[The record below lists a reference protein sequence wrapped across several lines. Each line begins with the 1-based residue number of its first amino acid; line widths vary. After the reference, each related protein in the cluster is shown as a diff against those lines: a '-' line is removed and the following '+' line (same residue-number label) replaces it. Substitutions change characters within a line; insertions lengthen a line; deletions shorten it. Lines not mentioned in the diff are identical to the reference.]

1 MSAGPAPIKSPPR
14 RRKFSI
20 SPRLAAGMALVLL
33 ASLLV
38 AGSSGAGQEIRPDNW
53 AQPVPS
59 ATLSNWYKLDDDVY
73 RSEQP
78 TRKGFEE
85 IQAHGIVTIINMRS
99 EHSDDKLVEG
109 LGFFVMDI
117 PMSAFSV
124 SEEDV
129 VKALGAIQAAPKPVL
144 VHCQYGSD
152 RAGVIMAMYRVV
164 IQNWTKEDALAEMT
178 QGGFRFHFWY
188 FNLPALVK
196 SVDVAKIRKRLG
208 LAQTG

>member
-1 MSAGPAPIKSPPR
+1 MSGGFAPQKPLAHR
-14 RRKFSI
+14 RNLSI
-20 SPRLAAGMALVLL
+20 PPRLAAGMVLVLL

-38 AGSSGAGQEIRPDNW
+38 AGSSGAGQDIRPDNW

-85 IQAHGIVTIINMRS
+85 IRAHGIVTIINLRS
-99 EHSDDKLVEG
+99 ENSDDKLVEG

-124 SEEDV
+124 SEDDV

-178 QGGFRFHFWY
+178 QGGFQFHFWY
-188 FNLPALVK
+188 FNLPALVR
-196 SVDVAKIRKRLG
+196 SADVAKIRKRLG
-208 LAQTG
+208 LGQTG

>member
-1 MSAGPAPIKSPPR
+1 MSSALAPIKSPLRPR
-14 RRKFSI
+14 KNSGA
-20 SPRLAAGMALVLL
+20 PRLAGGIALVLL

-38 AGSSGAGQEIRPDNW
+38 AGSPGADKQTRPDNW

-85 IQAHGIVTIINMRS
+85 IRAQGIMTIINLRS

-109 LGFFVMDI
+109 LGFFLMDI
-117 PMSAFSV
+117 PMNAWSV
-124 SEEDV
+124 SEEDI
-129 VKALGAIQAAPKPVL
+129 VKALSAIQAAPKPVL

-152 RAGVIMAMYRVV
+152 RAGVITAMYRVV
-164 IQNWTKEDALAEMT
+164 IQNWTKEDALAEMI
-178 QGGFRFHFWY
+178 QGGYRFHFWY

-196 SVDVAKIRKRLG
+196 SANVEKIRKRLG